1 MLTLDQLEIG
11 RSYILKTTG
20 IKETEAVRGIRNA
33 TLCSEEKMEEVW
45 YDLSGRRLTGQPTQR
60 GIYIYQ
66 GKKIIK

>member
-33 TLCSEEKMEEVW
+33 TRM
-45 YDLSGRRLTGQPTQR
+45 RLA
-60 GIYIYQ
+60 
-66 GKKIIK
+66 GKIE